1 MKIAL
6 VGATGFVGSHIL
18 EEALHRKH
26 EVTAI
31 VRRPERLPVH
41 LGLTAK
47 KGNVLNVDALASLV
61 AGHEAVIAAYN
72 ADKDAPDVYET
83 MVAGAKAIIAAT
95 KKAGI
100 ERLLVVGGAGSL
112 EIAPGQQVIDQHDF
126 PAAWKPGALGTREF
140 LNLLRQEPE
149 LEWTFLSPAALL
161 QPGERTGS
169 FRLGAD
175 QLLVD
180 AEGQCRISLQD
191 YAVAMID
198 ELEEPRHIRRRFCV
212 AY

>member
-1 MKIAL
+1 MNIAL
-6 VGATGFVGSHIL
+6 IGATGFVGSHIL
-18 EEALHRKH
+18 EEALLRRH

-31 VRRPERLPVH
+31 VRRPERLPVRP
-41 LGLTAK
+41 GLTAK
-47 KGNVLNVDALASLV
+47 RGNVLDVNALASLL

-72 ADKDAPDVYET
+72 ADKAAPDVYQT
-83 MVAGAKAIIAAT
+83 MVDGARAIIAAT
-95 KKAGI
+95 KKAGVG
-100 ERLLVVGGAGSL
+100 RLLVVGGAGGL
-112 EIAPGQQVIDQHDF
+112 EIAPGQQIIEQPDF
-126 PAAWKPGALGTREF
+126 PAEWKAGARGTREF
-140 LNLLRQEPE
+140 LYLLQREPD
-149 LEWTFLSPAALL
+149 LDWTFLSPAAML

-169 FRLGAD
+169 FRLGTD

-198 ELEEPRHIRRRFCV
+198 ELEKPQHTGRRFCV